1 MLKLIGFL
9 TLVATGLIL
18 VHLASV
24 LLASVPDIRRYLKI
38 RSM

>member
-1 MLKLIGFL
+1 MLKFLGFL

-18 VHLASV
+18 IYLAN
-24 LLASVPDIRRYLKI
+24 LLVASIPDIRRYLKI